1 LRSYF
6 SLSSLDFYIGW
17 FVHLPEVLFPLLSHC
32 FPIFMFVLD
41 IIFIFLRSWFPLSL
55 YMGIYFGYNDRF
67 SEALLKFIPNN
78 CPLFPIFFPYGYY
91 VLENMSIFPRF
102 YFSLLFIIFPYIYLY
117 WMVIYLFDILFSY
130 YFHYFPRYEYLYWI
144 LYLFSQGFPYFPFFS
159 NIFHYFHYLVSL
171 LDGIFTL
178 FALIYPYICL
188 YWMTYPF
195 YRGLISPYLPIWVRM
210 ICPPSRELI
219 FP

>member
-1 LRSYF
+1 VMDGIFVFLRSYL

-17 FVHLPEVLFPLLSHC
+17 FVHLPEVLLPLL
-32 FPIFMFVLD
+32 MFVLD

-67 SEALLKFIPNN
+67 SEVLLKFIPYN

-91 VLENMSIFPRF
+91 VLDNMSIFPRF

-117 WMVIYLFDILFSY
+117 WMVIYLLDILFSY

-144 LYLFSQGFPYFPFFS
+144 LYLFSQGFPYFPFFL
-159 NIFHYFHYLVSL
+159 IFF
-171 LDGIFTL
+171 ITF
-178 FALIYPYICL
+178 IIWYPY
-188 YWMTYPF
+188 WMVS
-195 YRGLISPYLPIWVRM
+195 SP
-210 ICPPSRELI
+210 
-219 FP
+219 